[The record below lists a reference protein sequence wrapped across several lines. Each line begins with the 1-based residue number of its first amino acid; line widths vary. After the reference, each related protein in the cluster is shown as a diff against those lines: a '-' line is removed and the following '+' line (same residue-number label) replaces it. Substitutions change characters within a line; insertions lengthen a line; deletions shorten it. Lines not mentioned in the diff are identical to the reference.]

1 MCMYVHRMGE
11 RGRGRERERAHVHHL
26 HKRVLTELFQ
36 QIHVD
41 SSTPPCRQIQKK
53 MLAKQFQHSSKYQG
67 GLPGKFGSFVP
78 DVS

>member
-11 RGRGRERERAHVHHL
+11 RGRGRKRERERAHVHHL
-26 HKRVLTELFQ
+26 HKRVLTELF
-36 QIHVD
+36 H
-41 SSTPPCRQIQKK
+41 PPCRQIQKK